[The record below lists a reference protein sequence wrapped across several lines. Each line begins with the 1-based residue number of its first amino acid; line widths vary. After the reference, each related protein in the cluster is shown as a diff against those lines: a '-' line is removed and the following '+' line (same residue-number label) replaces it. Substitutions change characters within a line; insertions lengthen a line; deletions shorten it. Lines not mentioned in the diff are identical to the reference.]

1 MSSRLSQALRELA
14 AALEETESEKWELV
28 SGAPEAPKEAATPE
42 VKSGGRDSSPAR
54 PAGSTAISACGS
66 DVVYHVDWRHYIV
79 VANPTGE
86 LGYVCGPAASTWP
99 RLEKR
104 LRGGKL
110 AGSGARLRR
119 VESQKEAEEVWKKAH
134 GEKPMPHLRV

>member
-1 MSSRLSQALRELA
+1 M
-14 AALEETESEKWELV
+14 V

-42 VKSGGRDSSPAR
+42 VKSGDLP
-54 PAGSTAISACGS
+54 STAISACGS

-99 RLEKR
+99 CLEKR